1 MEKEQSHIKY
11 YSVKLILYV
20 ALAVCVFIFRELL
33 VQNLKYF
40 IGGLMTLYGV
50 EEILFEIVFRDK
62 HFWHKDKIYL
72 GIIELVFGVA
82 LLCLDLHDNAEETLI
97 RTCLIW
103 ATWSIVRESFE
114 IKELVTEIKSWTL
127 TIISGIESIA
137 VIVLS
142 VMLILNPGE
151 EDAMI
156 HMYLL
161 LLELLL
167 TPLIPLLDEILLER
181 KHKKELAE
189 EKQGLN

>member
-1 MEKEQSHIKY
+1 LVYNIYAMEQEQSHVKY
-11 YSVKLILYV
+11 YFIKLIIYV
-20 ALAVCVFIFRELL
+20 ALAICIFIFRTLL
-33 VQNLKYF
+33 VEHLKFF
-40 IGGLMTLYGV
+40 IGGLMTMYGV
-50 EEILFEIVFRDK
+50 EEILFEIVFKDK

-72 GIIELVFGVA
+72 GFIEIVFGVV
-82 LLCLDLHDNAEETLI
+82 LLVSPLTIEEICT
-97 RTCLIW
+97 IW

-142 VMLILNPGE
+142 VMLILEPGE
-151 EDAMI
+151 HHAMI
-156 HMYLL
+156 HLYLL

-181 KHKKELAE
+181 KHKKEKAIE
-189 EKQGLN
+189 

>member
-1 MEKEQSHIKY
+1 MEERSHVKY
-11 YSVKLILYV
+11 YAIKLAVYV
-20 ALAVCVFIFRELL
+20 AIAISIFIFREKL
-33 VQNLKYF
+33 VADAVLKYF

-50 EEILFEIVFRDK
+50 EEILFEIVFKDK

-72 GIIELVFGVA
+72 GIIELTFGIT
-82 LLCLDLHDNAEETLI
+82 LLIINLPYEADYEAVCVV
-97 RTCLIW
+97 W

-142 VMLILNPGE
+142 VMLILKPE
-151 EDAMI
+151 AEHALV

-161 LLELLL
+161 VLELVL
-167 TPLIPLLDEILLER
+167 TPLIPMLDEILLER
-181 KHKKELAE
+181 KHKKQEAKAE
-189 EKQGLN
+189 

>member
-11 YSVKLILYV
+11 YSVKLIIYV

-181 KHKKELAE
+181 KHKKLEQKEAE
-189 EKQGLN
+189 

>member
-1 MEKEQSHIKY
+1 M
-11 YSVKLILYV
+11 L
-20 ALAVCVFIFRELL
+20 
-33 VQNLKYF
+33 
-40 IGGLMTLYGV
+40 LYGL

-72 GIIELVFGVA
+72 GIVEITFGITLLVINLPYEADYEAV
-82 LLCLDLHDNAEETLI
+82 CVV
-97 RTCLIW
+97 W
-103 ATWSIVRESFE
+103 ATWSIVREAFE

-127 TIISGIESIA
+127 TFLSGAESIA

-151 EDAMI
+151 EDATI

-181 KHKKELAE
+181 KHKKELAK
-189 EKQGLN
+189 EKQGE

>member
-11 YSVKLILYV
+11 YLVKLIIYV
-20 ALAVCVFIFRELL
+20 ALAVCVFIFRDKL
-33 VQNLKYF
+33 VEHLKYF

-181 KHKKELAE
+181 KHKKELAK
-189 EKQGLN
+189 EKQHE

>member
-11 YSVKLILYV
+11 YFIKLIVYV
-20 ALAVCVFIFRELL
+20 ALAICVFIFREKL
-33 VQNLKYF
+33 VEPLKYF
-40 IGGLMTLYGV
+40 IGGLMLLYGL

-72 GIIELVFGVA
+72 GIIEITFGITLLVINLPYEADYEAV
-82 LLCLDLHDNAEETLI
+82 CVV
-97 RTCLIW
+97 W

-127 TIISGIESIA
+127 TFLSGAESIA
-137 VIVLS
+137 VIVFS
-142 VMLILNPGE
+142 VMLILEPGE
-151 EDAMI
+151 HHAMI
-156 HMYLL
+156 HIYLL

-181 KHKKELAE
+181 KHKKELTQ
-189 EKQGLN
+189 EKQGE

>member
-11 YSVKLILYV
+11 YLVKLIIYV
-20 ALAVCVFIFRELL
+20 ALAVCVFIFRDKL
-33 VQNLKYF
+33 VEHLKYF

-181 KHKKELAE
+181 KHKKELAK
-189 EKQGLN
+189 EKQGE

>member
-1 MEKEQSHIKY
+1 MENEQEKSHVKY
-11 YSVKLILYV
+11 YFVKLIVYV
-20 ALAVCVFIFRELL
+20 SIAVCVFIFRELL
-33 VQNLKYF
+33 VENLKYF

-50 EEILFEIVFRDK
+50 EEILFEIVFKDK

-72 GIIELVFGVA
+72 GIIELSFGIA
-82 LLCLDLHDNAEETLI
+82 LLCLNLHDNAEETLI

-137 VIVLS
+137 VIILS
-142 VMLILNPGE
+142 IMLILEPGE
-151 EDAMI
+151 HHAMV

-181 KHKKELAE
+181 KAKKLEKAE
-189 EKQGLN
+189 E

>member
-1 MEKEQSHIKY
+1 MNFSI
-11 YSVKLILYV
+11 
-20 ALAVCVFIFRELL
+20 LAVLVFVFRTPL
-33 VQNLKYF
+33 VENLKYF
-40 IGGLMTLYGV
+40 IGGLMLLYGV
-50 EEILFEIVFRDK
+50 EEILFEIVFKDK

-72 GIIELVFGVA
+72 GIIELAFGVA
-82 LLCLDLHDNAEETLI
+82 LLCLNLHDNAEETLI

-167 TPLIPLLDEILLER
+167 TPLIPLLDEVILE
-181 KHKKELAE
+181 KKEKKASQE
-189 EKQGLN
+189 

>member
-11 YSVKLILYV
+11 YLVKLIIYV
-20 ALAVCVFIFRELL
+20 ALAVCVFIFREKL
-33 VQNLKYF
+33 VEHLKYF

-151 EDAMI
+151 EDAMV

-161 LLELLL
+161 LLELFHNEFY
-167 TPLIPLLDEILLER
+167 IILL
-181 KHKKELAE
+181 
-189 EKQGLN
+189 

>member
-11 YSVKLILYV
+11 YLVKLIIYV
-20 ALAVCVFIFRELL
+20 ALAVCVFIFREKL
-33 VQNLKYF
+33 VEHLKYF

-181 KHKKELAE
+181 KHKKELAK
-189 EKQGLN
+189 EKQGE

>member
-11 YSVKLILYV
+11 YFVNLIIYV
-20 ALAVCVFIFRELL
+20 ALAICVFIFREHL
-33 VQNLKYF
+33 VEHLKYF

-50 EEILFEIVFRDK
+50 EEILFEIVFKDK

-72 GIIELVFGVA
+72 GIIELAFGVA
-82 LLCLDLHDNAEETLI
+82 LLCLNLHDNAEETLI

-181 KHKKELAE
+181 KHKKLEQKEAE
-189 EKQGLN
+189 

>member
-11 YSVKLILYV
+11 YSVKLIIYV
-20 ALAVCVFIFRELL
+20 ALAVCVFIFREKL
-33 VQNLKYF
+33 VEHLKYF

-181 KHKKELAE
+181 KHKKLEQKEAE
-189 EKQGLN
+189 

>member
-11 YSVKLILYV
+11 YLVKLIIYV

-50 EEILFEIVFRDK
+50 EEILFEIVFKDK

-72 GIIELVFGVA
+72 GIIELAFGVA

-181 KHKKELAE
+181 KHKKLEHKEAE
-189 EKQGLN
+189 

>member
-11 YSVKLILYV
+11 YLVKLIIYV
-20 ALAVCVFIFRELL
+20 ALAVCVFIFREKL
-33 VQNLKYF
+33 VEHLKYF

-181 KHKKELAE
+181 KHKKLEQKEAE
-189 EKQGLN
+189 

>member
-11 YSVKLILYV
+11 YLVKLIIYV
-20 ALAVCVFIFRELL
+20 ALAVCVFIFREKL
-33 VQNLKYF
+33 VEHLKYF
-40 IGGLMTLYGV
+40 IGGLMLLYGL

-72 GIIELVFGVA
+72 GIIEITFGITLLVINLPYEADYEAV
-82 LLCLDLHDNAEETLI
+82 CVV
-97 RTCLIW
+97 W

-181 KHKKELAE
+181 KHKKELAK
-189 EKQGLN
+189 EKQGE

>member
-11 YSVKLILYV
+11 YLVKLIIYV
-20 ALAVCVFIFRELL
+20 ALAVCVFIFRDKL
-33 VQNLKYF
+33 VEHLKYF

-142 VMLILNPGE
+142 VRLILNPGE
-151 EDAMI
+151 EDAMM

-181 KHKKELAE
+181 KHKKELAK
-189 EKQGLN
+189 EKQGE

>member
-11 YSVKLILYV
+11 YSVKLIIYV

-50 EEILFEIVFRDK
+50 EEILFEIVFKDK

-72 GIIELVFGVA
+72 GIIELAFGVA
-82 LLCLDLHDNAEETLI
+82 LLCLNLHDNAEETLI

-151 EDAMI
+151 EDAMV

-181 KHKKELAE
+181 KHKKLEQKEAE
-189 EKQGLN
+189 

>member
-11 YSVKLILYV
+11 YFIKLIVYV
-20 ALAVCVFIFRELL
+20 ALAICVFIFREKL
-33 VQNLKYF
+33 VEHLKYF
-40 IGGLMTLYGV
+40 IGGLMLLYGL

-72 GIIELVFGVA
+72 GIIEITFGITLLVINLPYEADYEAV
-82 LLCLDLHDNAEETLI
+82 CVV
-97 RTCLIW
+97 W

-127 TIISGIESIA
+127 TFLSGAESIA
-137 VIVLS
+137 VIVFS
-142 VMLILNPGE
+142 VMLILEPGE
-151 EDAMI
+151 HHAMI
-156 HMYLL
+156 HIYLL

-181 KHKKELAE
+181 KHKKELAK
-189 EKQGLN
+189 EKQGE

>member
-11 YSVKLILYV
+11 YLVKLIIYV
-20 ALAVCVFIFRELL
+20 ALAVCVFIFREKL
-33 VQNLKYF
+33 VEHLKYF
-40 IGGLMTLYGV
+40 IGGLMLLYGL

-72 GIIELVFGVA
+72 GIIEITFGITLLVINLPYEADYEAV
-82 LLCLDLHDNAEETLI
+82 CVV
-97 RTCLIW
+97 W

-127 TIISGIESIA
+127 TFLSGAESIA
-137 VIVLS
+137 VIVFS
-142 VMLILNPGE
+142 VMLILEPGE
-151 EDAMI
+151 HHAMI
-156 HMYLL
+156 HIYLL

-181 KHKKELAE
+181 KHKKELAK
-189 EKQGLN
+189 EKQHE

>member
-1 MEKEQSHIKY
+1 MEEKEQSHIKY
-11 YSVKLILYV
+11 YFIKLIVYV
-20 ALAVCVFIFRELL
+20 ALAICVFIFRERL
-33 VQNLKYF
+33 VEHLKYF

-142 VMLILNPGE
+142 VMLILEPHE
-151 EDAMI
+151 HHALTHI
-156 HMYLL
+156 YLL
-161 LLELLL
+161 LFELVL
-167 TPLIPLLDEILLER
+167 TPLIPMLDEIMLER
-181 KHKKELAE
+181 KHKKQEAE
-189 EKQGLN
+189 AK

>member
-11 YSVKLILYV
+11 YLVKLIIYV
-20 ALAVCVFIFRELL
+20 ALAVCVFIFRDKL
-33 VQNLKYF
+33 VEHLKYF

-181 KHKKELAE
+181 KHKKLEQKEAE
-189 EKQGLN
+189 

>member
-11 YSVKLILYV
+11 YLVKLIIYV
-20 ALAVCVFIFRELL
+20 ALAVCVFIFRDKL
-33 VQNLKYF
+33 VEHLKYF

>member
-1 MEKEQSHIKY
+1 MEEKSHVKY
-11 YSVKLILYV
+11 YAIKLAVYV
-20 ALAVCVFIFRELL
+20 AIAISIFIFREKL
-33 VQNLKYF
+33 VEHEVLKYF

-72 GIIELVFGVA
+72 GLIELTFGIT
-82 LLCLDLHDNAEETLI
+82 LLVINLPYEADYEAVCVV
-97 RTCLIW
+97 W

-127 TIISGIESIA
+127 TFLSGAESIA

-142 VMLILNPGE
+142 VMLILEPGE
-151 EDAMI
+151 HHALI

-161 LLELLL
+161 LLELVL
-167 TPLIPLLDEILLER
+167 TPLIPMLDEIIQEK
-181 KHKKELAE
+181 KHKKEEAT
-189 EKQGLN
+189 KA